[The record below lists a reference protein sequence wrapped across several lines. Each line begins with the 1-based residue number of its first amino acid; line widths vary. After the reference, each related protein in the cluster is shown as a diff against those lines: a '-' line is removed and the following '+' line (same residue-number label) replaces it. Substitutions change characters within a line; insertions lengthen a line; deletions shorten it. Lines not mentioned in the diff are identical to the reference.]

1 MHIEGTKDT
10 PDIFIDEQAL
20 LVKIQGSSFSE
31 RAVSLYYM
39 VMDWL
44 KGREVA
50 PTQVLVVHFDFNYIN
65 SSTKKMVFAM
75 LNLINIMTQEG
86 KRVKIKW
93 EYEDY
98 DEDMFALGEDFAGMV
113 STPFE
118 FIEKSS
124 S

>member
-10 PDIFIDEQAL
+10 PDILMDDSTL

-44 KGREVA
+44 KGHENFTSGQMVI
-50 PTQVLVVHFDFNYIN
+50 HFDFNYIN

-75 LNLINIMTQEG
+75 LSLINNMSLGG
-86 KRVKIKW
+86 KNIKIIW

-98 DEDMFALGEDFAGMV
+98 DEDMFALGEDFAGMIC
-113 STPFE
+113 TPFV
-118 FIEKSS
+118 FKEKSS
-124 S
+124 L